1 MSEIVT
7 NVVKPSTTFQLEGVE
22 YITLSKEFEEELDNS
37 FDNIVKYITDNDG
50 KGETDEVKNNL
61 YGEAQKLWGVFKN
74 NLDQTKYN
82 FNLNKEQWKFL
93 TSLITSK
100 LEYDTNTVFVAIE
113 LDTLL
118 KEMGKAK
125 FKDGETQVFHVNA
138 TEVTYIYHLIST
150 FKVKGL
156 TADAFSFASVL
167 RKIGD
172 ISKLVNFYDTQ
183 GKNIANDITKWVTL
197 FDPNVTM
204 EDTSNRDEV
213 QFSDSY

>member
-7 NVVKPSTTFQLEGVE
+7 NVVKPSTTFELEGVE
-22 YITLSKEFEEELDNS
+22 YITLNKEFEEKLDNS
-37 FDNIVKYITDNDG
+37 FDDIVKYITDNDG
-50 KGETDEVKNNL
+50 VDKTDEVKNNL
-61 YGEAQKLWGVFKN
+61 YGEAQKLWSVFKT

-82 FNLNKEQWKFL
+82 FNLNKDQWKFL
-93 TSLITSK
+93 TSLILTK

-113 LDTLL
+113 LNTLL

-125 FKDGETQVFHVNA
+125 FKDGETQAFHVNA

-156 TADAFSFASVL
+156 TSDAFNFASVL

-183 GKNIANDITKWVTL
+183 GKNIANDITNWVTL
-197 FDPNVTM
+197 FDSNVTM
-204 EDTSNRDEV
+204 EDRKEEYSN
-213 QFSDSY
+213 